1 MEKRRRYI
9 CSFGEA
15 RDGLMIMEEKDT
27 SDGRV
32 DEGLKR
38 QPFLALHLSTP
49 SERFVVNVNHCFYI
63 FNYTL
68 FSRVPTCLDAA
79 HFVVCF
85 WCPFPF

>member
-32 DEGLKR
+32 DEGLKDN
-38 QPFLALHLSTP
+38 
-49 SERFVVNVNHCFYI
+49 RF
-63 FNYTL
+63 
-68 FSRVPTCLDAA
+68 
-79 HFVVCF
+79 
-85 WCPFPF
+85 